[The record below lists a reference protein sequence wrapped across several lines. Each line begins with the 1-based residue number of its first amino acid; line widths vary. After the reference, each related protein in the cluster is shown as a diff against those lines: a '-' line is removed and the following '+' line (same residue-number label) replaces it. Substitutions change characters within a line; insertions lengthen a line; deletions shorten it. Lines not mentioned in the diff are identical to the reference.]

1 VLDQVRPAL
10 TPTAEVRRRSDG
22 TEGVYDPATGH
33 WFETTPE
40 QANLIGLFDGKRSLL
55 EISAEYL
62 GKFGFVPFAALDD
75 LMRGLVDNELLI
87 DGPRM
92 RGSGP
97 ERSPWVDAIL
107 PSAHARWKD
116 LMPRPVRML
125 ELVLWPAMAMA
136 VWVMI
141 PQNPLGAIDVPL
153 AYAGAVLALTLRA
166 RLKAAVC
173 AMFKFPPRRTLLASA
188 AWVFHVVP
196 DPAIVVLL
204 DKRQRILAHLG
215 AIAGLVCA
223 LAICSPWPGAWAGAL
238 VVTVLDLCPVFASS
252 ASGVLTALSGEA
264 NFKERLR
271 AYVGLPLFKKLF
283 SGKLLKSDTVF
294 VVSAVLSMVWVVVV
308 LYLVLGP
315 GLASSR
321 ALIEVGV
328 HEAGYSKWVAW
339 VGAVF
344 VMSVSPL
351 PLIVIVNQ
359 FIDAAFLV
367 FWPPNELAKKTRGK
381 VELKLFRAIP
391 LFSRLSDDE
400 LSAIAGHAKV
410 VAYNAGDVL
419 VEEGAQGKT
428 FFSVLHGVV
437 EVTRGDPNVRAKVV
451 ARLGPGDCFGETA
464 MLQDGVRTASVR
476 ATSPV
481 EVIELPSAAFEQV
494 VATVGGVDFA
504 SVLRAAGAIG
514 KSKLFKEMPADRL
527 SSLATKFV
535 PRSVPAGTDVVKFG
549 EQGTEFYLIA
559 KGQVEVLS
567 GEGKRLVQLGDGDH
581 FGEIA
586 LLRNVPRTATVRT
599 LTDTLLLV
607 LGRDVFMQAL
617 QADLSLSERAEQS
630 ARSRA
635 ASDAA
640 PGAAP
645 SAGS

>member
-1 VLDQVRPAL
+1 
-10 TPTAEVRRRSDG
+10 
-22 TEGVYDPATGH
+22 
-33 WFETTPE
+33 
-40 QANLIGLFDGKRSLL
+40 
-55 EISAEYL
+55 
-62 GKFGFVPFAALDD
+62 
-75 LMRGLVDNELLI
+75 
-87 DGPRM
+87 
-92 RGSGP
+92 
-97 ERSPWVDAIL
+97 
-107 PSAHARWKD
+107 
-116 LMPRPVRML
+116 
-125 ELVLWPAMAMA
+125 
-136 VWVMI
+136 
-141 PQNPLGAIDVPL
+141 
-153 AYAGAVLALTLRA
+153 
-166 RLKAAVC
+166 
-173 AMFKFPPRRTLLASA
+173 
-188 AWVFHVVP
+188 
-196 DPAIVVLL
+196 
-204 DKRQRILAHLG
+204 
-215 AIAGLVCA
+215 
-223 LAICSPWPGAWAGAL
+223 
-238 VVTVLDLCPVFASS
+238 
-252 ASGVLTALSGEA
+252 
-264 NFKERLR
+264 
-271 AYVGLPLFKKLF
+271 
-283 SGKLLKSDTVF
+283 
-294 VVSAVLSMVWVVVV
+294 
-308 LYLVLGP
+308 
-315 GLASSR
+315 
-321 ALIEVGV
+321 V

-367 FWPPNELAKKTRGK
+367 LWPPNELAKKTRGK